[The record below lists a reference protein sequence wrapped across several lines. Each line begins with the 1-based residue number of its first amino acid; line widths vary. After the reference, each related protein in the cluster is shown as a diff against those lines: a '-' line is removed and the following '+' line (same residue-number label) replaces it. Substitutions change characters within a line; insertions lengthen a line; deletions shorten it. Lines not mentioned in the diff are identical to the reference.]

1 MMRIPIV
8 LLCLAGLTLTAC
20 DRKAENKPAPS
31 NNHANT
37 AAQGSA
43 YEPDDATILDD
54 ETDDNAGVVMTGYD
68 EDDESEDLDDDLPPD
83 EPGTAWATPIAGIAG
98 LPNFHRVSDGLYRG
112 AQPTSAEGFR
122 RLEKMGI
129 KTVLNLRS
137 LHSDKKLLAGTGLA
151 YESINMKAWHAEN
164 EDIVRFLQIVTD
176 PDRQPVFVHCQ
187 HGADRTGTMCA
198 VYRIVVQ
205 GWDKE
210 EAIRETRYGGFGFH
224 EIWTGL
230 PKYIRKLD
238 IQTIRD
244 KTNLPE

>member
-1 MMRIPIV
+1 MYAAAGAENWSEATMKRVLLIAIV
-8 LLCLAGLTLTAC
+8 LFCLAGLTLA
-20 DRKAENKPAPS
+20 AYYVLMGNVPAFSPS
-31 NNHANT
+31 EEQA
-37 AAQGSA
+37 
-43 YEPDDATILDD
+43 DASVLGGRD
-54 ETDDNAGVVMTGYD
+54 A
-68 EDDESEDLDDDLPPD
+68 
-83 EPGTAWATPIAGIAG
+83 AWAWPVQAEG
-98 LPNFHRVSDGLYRG
+98 LPNFHRVSDTLYRG
-112 AQPTSAEGFR
+112 AQPPSAEGFR
-122 RLEKMGI
+122 RLEEMGI
-129 KTVLNLRS
+129 KTVVNLRS
-137 LHSDKKLLAGTGLA
+137 SHSDRDMIRGTGLV
-151 YESINMKAWHAEN
+151 YESIGMKAWHP
-164 EDIVRFLQIVTD
+164 EDEDVVRFLKIVTD
-176 PDRQPVFVHCQ
+176 PACQPVFVHCQ